1 MKLKKLSLNLK
12 VLYVAEFGAL
22 ACFLPFLTV
31 YFQQKGLTLTQIGVA
46 YALFSLVGVVAQ
58 PIWGVITDKYLNKR
72 ITLIIT
78 MSISAIAVFS
88 LIFANSFYLI
98 LLSIVLFLSFQSS
111 IIPVADAFTYEIIE
125 THKEIEYGKIRLL
138 GSLGYALVAML
149 TGQVVKYLGINSGF
163 FLYAV
168 VILLGVIF
176 VYQIDFQGKS
186 SNKNKT
192 KVKIDDFINLI
203 KEKRF
208 LIFMLAVAVINI
220 TLGSNMAY
228 ISILIEKTG
237 GDVSNLGTLGFIAAI
252 SELPILYF
260 GTKLMKKYGELN
272 LFILGTACF
281 VLRYFLN
288 GTSTSYVTVLMLQ
301 LMQCITYTLFLLSS
315 LQYLSKITP
324 PKIRTSA
331 MTFYTAVCSIGNFIG
346 NMSGGVLLEQIS
358 IFSLYKIL
366 AVVSIIGV
374 AVLLILKKIDID
386 YNEKEIRIQRA
397 VPCVETK

>member
-72 ITLIIT
+72 VTLIIT
-78 MSISAIAVFS
+78 MSISALAVFS

-125 THKEIEYGKIRLL
+125 THKEIDYGKIRLL

-168 VILLGVIF
+168 VILFGVIF

-186 SNKNKT
+186 SNKNKN

-346 NMSGGVLLEQIS
+346 NMSGGVLLEKIS

-366 AVVSIIGV
+366 AVVSIIAV
-374 AVLLILKKIDID
+374 AILLILKKIDID
-386 YNEKEIRIQRA
+386 YNEKEVRIQRV